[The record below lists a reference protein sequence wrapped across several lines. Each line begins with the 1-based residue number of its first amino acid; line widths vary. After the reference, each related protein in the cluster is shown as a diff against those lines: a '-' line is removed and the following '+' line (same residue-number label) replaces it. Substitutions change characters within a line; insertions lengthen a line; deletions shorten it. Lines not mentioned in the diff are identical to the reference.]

1 MKKHTII
8 VLVIALVFIIGGA
21 AVGYYLL
28 GMSEEQQLAGGSGG
42 SAAPDFL
49 IYDNEGNE
57 VTMADFEGK
66 PVVLNFWASWCGPC
80 RDEMEGFNNKFVELG
95 DDVEFVMVNLTD
107 GGRETV
113 DSAMDFINGEGY
125 SFPVYFD
132 KDMTASESYQAYSIP
147 VTYFIDAD
155 GNIVY
160 NSIGAM
166 SEYALSEGIKMIYDA
181 K

>member
-1 MKKHTII
+1 MKKRTITLI
-8 VLVIALVFIIGGA
+8 IALAFVIGGA
-21 AVGYYLL
+21 AIAYYLL
-28 GMSEEQQLAGGSGG
+28 GLAENAEQQSTGGGG
-42 SAAPDFL
+42 AASDFL
-49 IYDNEGNE
+49 IYDIEGNE
-57 VTMADFEGK
+57 VTLDDFEGK

-80 RDEMEGFNNKFVELG
+80 RSEMEGFESQYRELG
-95 DDVEFVMVNLTD
+95 DNVEFVMVNLTD

-132 KDMTASESYQAYSIP
+132 KDMTAAESYEAYSIP

-166 SEYALSEGIKMIYDA
+166 SEYALSEGIKLIYGGE
-181 K
+181 

>member
-1 MKKHTII
+1 MKKHTI
-8 VLVIALVFIIGGA
+8 VLIIALVFIIGGA

-42 SAAPDFL
+42 SEAPDFI

-57 VTMADFEGK
+57 VTMSDFEGK

-80 RDEMEGFNNKFVELG
+80 RSEMEGFESQYQELG
-95 DDVEFVMVNLTD
+95 DNVEFVMVNLTD

-132 KDMTASESYQAYSIP
+132 KDMTAAESYEAYSIP

-166 SEYALSEGIKMIYDA
+166 SEYALSEGIKLIYGGE
-181 K
+181 